1 MVLEHLAILVVV
13 SKASKVFWSISN
25 LILAVPLLQPDRVEV
40 PLELV
45 DLQEAVDRRRYR
57 QTACEHRSQRG
68 SGTAAAHCT
77 MLWLLLYSVG
87 PPTELWSD
95 ETVGRRH
102 RVCRRLTVNGEGGGG
117 GGVVVRRK
125 RNPRFV

>member
-25 LILAVPLLQPDRVEV
+25 LILAVPLLQPDRVEG

-68 SGTAAAHCT
+68 SGTPPQPIVRCCGCCSIQSGRRQNCGQ
-77 MLWLLLYSVG
+77 MKQSVG
-87 PPTELWSD
+87 GTECVADL
-95 ETVGRRH
+95 
-102 RVCRRLTVNGEGGGG
+102 
-117 GGVVVRRK
+117 
-125 RNPRFV
+125 P